1 MGTRYSNQ
9 GQQNRGEWHD
19 PGMSGGT
26 GSRGGQ
32 SSQSSRSGGTG
43 SYGGRGGHSNQSRP
57 GGRSASGGSRSH
69 GGYGGYGGHGGQG
82 GYGGYGAPGGPGG
95 QGGPGGPGSYGS
107 DIKLS
112 NNKKNKTGLAVTI
125 ISGLMMLYGAGGM
138 MEEGKDLIVGAV
150 IFDAGFVLM
159 MAGTIIPSLSARSTR
174 RKLSKKQLRY
184 SAVIGQYRRTP
195 IKLLAEELKTN
206 EKNVMLELQEM
217 IYDGYLKGAYVDQN
231 ADELVVPGNSMVREK
246 ISRCPRCS
254 AEMKEFFNYCPV
266 CGHAIDAEADSE
278 LDQELESVRMYLG
291 MVSSV
296 KLYSANDE
304 LIKCAEYFGE
314 LVSGIVKRVEDK
326 PELLGSRDIRNLFH
340 LYLPKIAGAMENYK
354 DVTERKTPA
363 EKRLALEDDLCQ
375 VFYKE
380 NMALVEITNKL
391 TDDDILDISAE
402 IDAIEDKLLR
412 DGYSAKQ
419 EV

>member
-9 GQQNRGEWHD
+9 TQQNRGEWHD
-19 PGMSGGT
+19 PGRTGGYSDQSRQ
-26 GSRGGQ
+26 GSYSRQGSN
-32 SSQSSRSGGTG
+32 SSNSNR
-43 SYGGRGGHSNQSRP
+43 SYGGRGGYSNQRRP
-57 GGRSASGGSRSH
+57 GGYSGQS
-69 GGYGGYGGHGGQG
+69 GQ
-82 GYGGYGAPGGPGG
+82 GGYGAPGGPGR
-95 QGGPGGPGSYGS
+95 PGGPGTYGG

-112 NNKKNKTGLAVTI
+112 KNKKEKSGLAVTI
-125 ISGLMMLYGAGGM
+125 IAGLMMLYGAGGM
-138 MEEGKDLIVGAV
+138 TEYGREFIVGVVVFA
-150 IFDAGFVLM
+150 AGFAVM
-159 MAGTIIPSLSARSTR
+159 MVGTIVPSLSARSTR

-184 SAVIGQYRRTP
+184 STVIGQYRRTP
-195 IKLLAEELKTN
+195 IKLLAEEMKTS
-206 EKNVMLELQEM
+206 EKNVKLELQEM
-217 IYDGYLKGAYVDQN
+217 IVDGYLKGAYVDQD
-231 ADELVVPGNSMVREK
+231 ADELVVPGNTMAREK
-246 ISRCPRCS
+246 VSHCPRCS

-278 LDQELESVRMYLG
+278 LDHELESVRMYLG

-296 KLYSANDE
+296 RLYSTNDE
-304 LIKCAEYFGE
+304 LIKCTDYFGE
-314 LVSGIVKRVEDK
+314 LVSGIIKRVEDK

-354 DVTERKTPA
+354 EVTERKTPA
-363 EKRLALEDDLCQ
+363 EKRLAVEDDLCQ

-402 IDAIEDKLLR
+402 IDAIEDKLMR